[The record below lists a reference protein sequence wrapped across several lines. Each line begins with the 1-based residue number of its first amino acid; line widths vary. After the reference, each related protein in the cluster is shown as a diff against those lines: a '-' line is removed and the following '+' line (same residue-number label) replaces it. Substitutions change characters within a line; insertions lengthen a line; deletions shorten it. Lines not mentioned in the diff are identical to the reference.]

1 MSENPISFEDVMN
14 YAISREQ
21 QAHKFYMDLAQKVRS
36 PHLKKEVE
44 IFAAEEKAHKAKL
57 ENIKARKIVVEPEKI
72 EKLGIADW
80 TVEAEPTEDMDYE
93 DLLILAMKREKEAF
107 EFYNKTASMMEDE
120 ELKKI
125 FLMLAQEEANHKLR
139 FESEYDRVILKED

>member
-21 QAHKFYMDLAQKVRS
+21 EAHKFYMDLVQKVKN
-36 PHLKKEVE
+36 PNLKKEVE
-44 IFAAEEKAHKAKL
+44 IFAAEEKMHKAKL
-57 ENIKARKIVVEPEKI
+57 DNIKARKIVIEPGKI

-80 TVEAEPTEDMDYE
+80 TVEVEPAEDMDYE

-107 EFYNKTASMMEDE
+107 DFYNTTASMMEDK
-120 ELKKI
+120 ELEKL
-125 FLMLAQEEANHKLR
+125 FLMLAREEAAHKLR

>member
-1 MSENPISFEDVMN
+1 MSEKPISFEDVMN

-21 QAHKFYMDLAQKVRS
+21 QAYKFYMDLAQKVNN
-36 PHLKKEVE
+36 PHLKEE
-44 IFAAEEKAHKAKL
+44 IEKFAAEEKMHEAKL
-57 ENIKARKIVVEPEKI
+57 NDIKARKIVVESEKI

-80 TVEAEPTEDMDYE
+80 TIEVEPAKDMDYE

-107 EFYNKTASMMEDE
+107 EFYNTAASMMEDKE
-120 ELKKI
+120 MEKI

>member
-21 QAHKFYMDLAQKVRS
+21 EAHKFYMDLAQKVKN
-36 PHLKKEVE
+36 PYLKKEVE
-44 IFAAEEKAHKAKL
+44 NFAAEEKIHKAKL
-57 ENIKARKIVVEPEKI
+57 DNIKAKKIVIEPKKI

-80 TVEAEPTEDMDYE
+80 TVEVESAEDMDYE
-93 DLLILAMKREKEAF
+93 DLLILAMKREKEASD
-107 EFYNKTASMMEDE
+107 FYNTTASMMEDE
-120 ELKKI
+120 ELEKT
-125 FLMLAQEEANHKLR
+125 FLMLAREEADHKLR